1 LDASYSEWLR
11 LVNVLGL
18 KSGSPPN
25 CEMRGY
31 QIGVAGLF
39 RGVLQ
44 KFIGGRLG
52 VNSLGGVV
60 MALVTK
66 HAHQFRRQSL
76 VENVK
81 YSF

>member
-1 LDASYSEWLR
+1 
-11 LVNVLGL
+11 
-18 KSGSPPN
+18 
-25 CEMRGY
+25 MRGY